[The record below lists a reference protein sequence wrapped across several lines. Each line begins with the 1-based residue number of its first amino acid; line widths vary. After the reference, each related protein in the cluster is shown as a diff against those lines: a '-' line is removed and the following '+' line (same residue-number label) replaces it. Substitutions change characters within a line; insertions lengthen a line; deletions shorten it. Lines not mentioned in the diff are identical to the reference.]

1 MIRTKLTRT
10 DVVFSRATSA
20 VFFCAGFWIFRY
32 AGKIPKKIYKKS
44 AFRKLPQVQRGAT
57 GQPRGSQEGAWRGPA
72 PGRATCPPGLVP
84 RPPVLYFGPI
94 YCPDAETP
102 EQKSLFQSTS
112 RSRRNPL
119 FFSGRANL
127 EAALAS
133 GEGKSS
139 PSPSSSP
146 LHHPSMTSPSM
157 CE

>member
-1 MIRTKLTRT
+1 MIWTKLTRT

-32 AGKIPKKIYKKS
+32 AGKIPKNYIKYQRS
-44 AFRKLPQVQRGAT
+44 RSFDNCQRGAT
-57 GQPRGSQEGAWRGPA
+57 EQPGGTQKGPWRGPA
-72 PGRATCPPGLVP
+72 PGRAGHPLGWVPHPLVP
-84 RPPVLYFGPI
+84 YLRPIFTPRE
-94 YCPDAETP
+94 ETP

-112 RSRRNPL
+112 RSHRLPL

-139 PSPSSSP
+139 PSSSSSP
-146 LHHPSMTSPSM
+146 LHYPTMTSPLM